1 MAEKSPETWLQS
13 ELSELLVNIHE
24 ALDAWSRLPFDCSWT
39 RNPPASHYLM
49 MLKGMEEQLLR
60 MWVRMQRNQWGIL
73 EVEVLAWNGTQK
85 RKEDGVLRNFYD
97 LLQTVAS
104 DVSTDKKIFKDLP

>member
-13 ELSELLVNIHE
+13 ELSELLVNIHD

-49 MLKGMEEQLLR
+49 MLKGME
-60 MWVRMQRNQWGIL
+60 
-73 EVEVLAWNGTQK
+73 
-85 RKEDGVLRNFYD
+85 
-97 LLQTVAS
+97 
-104 DVSTDKKIFKDLP
+104 

>member
-13 ELSELLVNIHE
+13 ELSELLVNIHD

-49 MLKGMEEQLLR
+49 MLKGMEEQLP
-60 MWVRMQRNQWGIL
+60 
-73 EVEVLAWNGTQK
+73 
-85 RKEDGVLRNFYD
+85 
-97 LLQTVAS
+97 
-104 DVSTDKKIFKDLP
+104 TDKWSSIMT

>member
-13 ELSELLVNIHE
+13 ELSELLVNIHD

-60 MWVRMQRNQWGIL
+60 GPYAAKSMGNSGSRSLGMERNTKTKG
-73 EVEVLAWNGTQK
+73 GRRSQK
-85 RKEDGVLRNFYD
+85 FL
-97 LLQTVAS
+97 
-104 DVSTDKKIFKDLP
+104 

>member
-13 ELSELLVNIHE
+13 ELSELLVNIHD

-73 EVEVLAWNGTQK
+73 EVEVLG
-85 RKEDGVLRNFYD
+85 KELPKGYCLPKIVLHCPSALFCH
-97 LLQTVAS
+97 
-104 DVSTDKKIFKDLP
+104 LPM